1 MEAFNSAHL
10 EQDDEL
16 LQRLRLSAFAG
27 QLDEP
32 SFPSSV
38 GPIDGAS
45 PSFGFLDPS
54 RPPEALGWWPS
65 SSGFVPP

>member
-1 MEAFNSAHL
+1 VEAFDSAHL
-10 EQDDEL
+10 EQDDE

-38 GPIDGAS
+38 GPADEAS

-54 RPPEALGWWPS
+54 RPPGALDW
-65 SSGFVPP
+65 

>member
-1 MEAFNSAHL
+1 VEAFDSTHL

-16 LQRLRLSAFAG
+16 LQRLRLFAFAG

-38 GPIDGAS
+38 GPADEAS
-45 PSFGFLDPS
+45 LSFGFLDPS
-54 RPPEALGWWPS
+54 RPPEVLDW
-65 SSGFVPP
+65 